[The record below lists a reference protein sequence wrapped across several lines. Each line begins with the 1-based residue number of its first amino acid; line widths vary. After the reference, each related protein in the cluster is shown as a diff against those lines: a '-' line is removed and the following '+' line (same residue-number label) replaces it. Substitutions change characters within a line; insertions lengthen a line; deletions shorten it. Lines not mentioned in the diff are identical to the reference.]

1 MKDFL
6 AKAFSKMTGELGEI
20 KDASDQPQDQIDLI
34 AHIKSKIQDVRTS
47 GSRVAQEGIWMTN
60 YAYLMGYDSV
70 YYDTSARQF
79 RATGQGTRTIN
90 RNRLFV
96 NKILPTCQRR
106 QARLTKNPPKW
117 EIRPDAASE
126 TAKDQARFEGN
137 LLDYYMDKE
146 KVLQK
151 RQEMMMGL
159 MQCGHFYMGVSW
171 NDEKGEF
178 LTKPKAQETTIATN
192 ALSNEAMAE
201 QETELE
207 YEYEGDIDVEV
218 ISPFEIF
225 ADPLATTLE
234 ESKWVIRAKVRKIDY
249 FRDRYPERGALVK
262 EEGAWLL
269 SSQYEMR
276 IQSLT
281 GQGPAQTG
289 IENQMKH
296 CAIEM
301 IYWERPSKKYPKG
314 RQVICANGVLLEDKD
329 LPCGEIPLA
338 KFDDVPIT
346 GKYYS
351 EAIVTHLRPIQDQY
365 NRLITKRAEWT
376 NRLLAGKYMAARGS
390 ELMQESMT
398 DQSGEIVYYT
408 PVPNA
413 VNSGAPTAVSLPV
426 IPQYA
431 FTEEDKL
438 NAMFYDIAGE
448 GEISRG
454 ILPAAGIPAIGMQ
467 LLLEQDE
474 TRVSTVTSQHEYAL
488 AHLGKIML
496 TYLEHYVTNER
507 LLKIADPH
515 SQYVMTK
522 WTGSDLKSKHD
533 VLVVKGSTAPRS
545 LAVKRNEIINLWQ
558 QGLLGNPADDKVR
571 QSVLQRL
578 EFGDISGAW
587 QDQSID
593 MAQIKKTMELI
604 EMGVTPEVN
613 ELDNH
618 ALHIQEKNRFR
629 KTDGFDQM
637 DSNTQAILLADIE
650 AHVQALMKI
659 TAPQFGMNPNP
670 ENDMNAATEGIA
682 RSGEE
687 QLQSDLATMQAKS
700 MAQGAQGGL

>member
-6 AKAFSKMTGELGEI
+6 TKAFQKMTGELGEI

-34 AHIKSKIQDVRTS
+34 AHIKGKIQDVRTS

-70 YYDTSARQF
+70 YYDSAARQF
-79 RATGQGTRTIN
+79 RSTGMATRTIN

-117 EIRPDAASE
+117 EIRPDSSSE
-126 TAKDQARFEGN
+126 KSKDQCRFEKN
-137 LLDYYMDKE
+137 LLDFYIDKE

-151 RQEMMMGL
+151 RQDMMMGM
-159 MQCGHFYMGVSW
+159 MQCGHYYLGVNW

-178 LTKPKAQETTIATN
+178 LTKQKEMSN
-192 ALSNEAMAE
+192 AMSNEAIEEM
-201 QETELE
+201 QLE
-207 YEYEGDIDVEV
+207 YEHEGDIEVEV
-218 ISPFEIF
+218 ISPFEVF
-225 ADPLATTLE
+225 VDPLATNLDE
-234 ESKWVIRAKVRKIDY
+234 AKWAIRAKVRKIDY
-249 FRDRYPERGALVK
+249 FRERYPERGHLVK

-269 SSQYEMR
+269 SAQYEMR
-276 IQSLT
+276 IQSMT

-296 CAIEM
+296 AAIEM
-301 IYWERPSKKYPKG
+301 IYWEKPSKKYPEG
-314 RQVICANGVLLEDKD
+314 RQVICANGILLEDKA
-329 LPCGEIPLA
+329 LPCGEIPIV

-390 ELMQESMT
+390 ELMQEAMT

-413 VNSGAPTAVSLPV
+413 PNAGAPTAVNMPV
-426 IPQYA
+426 MPQYA
-431 FTEEDKL
+431 YAEEDKL
-438 NAMFYDIAGE
+438 NDMFYDIAGE

-474 TRVSTVTSQHEYAL
+474 TRVSTVTTQHEYAF
-488 AHLGKIML
+488 AKLGSLML
-496 TYLEHYVTNER
+496 KYLEEYVTNER

-515 SQYVMTK
+515 SQYLITK

-533 VLVVKGSTAPRS
+533 VIVIRGSTAPQS
-545 LAVKRNEIINLWQ
+545 LAVKRNEIMNLWQ
-558 QGLLGNPADDKVR
+558 QGLLGDPMDSQVR
-571 QSVLQRL
+571 QNVLQRL
-578 EFGDISGAW
+578 EFGEVSGVW

-604 EMGVTPEVN
+604 EMGIAPEVN

-629 KTDGFDQM
+629 KTDGFDQW
-637 DSNTQAILLADIE
+637 DAQRQALLLADIE
-650 AHVQALMKI
+650 AHVRELMKI
-659 TAPQFGMNPNP
+659 TAPQFGMNPNA
-670 ENDMNAATEGIA
+670 ENDLNAATEGIA
-682 RSGEE
+682 TAGE
-687 QLQSDLATMQAKS
+687 QLLESDLADIQAK
-700 MAQGAQGGL
+700 QELEGAQNGL

>member
-6 AKAFSKMTGELGEI
+6 TSAFQRMTGELTEI
-20 KDASDQPQDQIDLI
+20 KNPSEQPQEEIDLV
-34 AHIKSKIQDVRTS
+34 AHIKEKIQTVRTS

-79 RATGQGTRTIN
+79 RATGMGTRTIN

-117 EIRPDAASE
+117 EIKPDNSSE
-126 TAKDQARFEGN
+126 QAKVQARFEKN
-137 LLDYYMDKE
+137 LLEYYLDKE
-146 KVLQK
+146 RVLEK
-151 RQEMMMGL
+151 RQDMMMGL
-159 MQCGHFYMGVSW
+159 MQCGHYYMGVSW

-178 LTKPKAQETTIATN
+178 LTKKKESIN
-192 ALSNEAMAE
+192 AMTNEAA
-201 QETELE
+201 TELEAEIE
-207 YEYEGDIDVEV
+207 YEYEGDVDVEV
-218 ISPFEIF
+218 IAPFEIF
-225 ADPLATTLE
+225 VDPLATNLDE
-234 ESKWVIRAKVRKIDY
+234 AKWAIRAKVRKIDY
-249 FRDRYPERGALVK
+249 FRSRYPDRGHLVK

-269 SSQYEMR
+269 SAQYEMR
-276 IQSLT
+276 IQSMT

-289 IENQMKH
+289 IETQMRH
-296 CAIEM
+296 AAIEV
-301 IYWERPSKKYPKG
+301 IYWEKPSKQYPKG
-314 RQVICANGVLLEDKD
+314 RQVISANGVLLEDKD
-329 LPCGEIPLA
+329 LPCGYEFPIV

-376 NRLLAGKYMAARGS
+376 NRLLAGKYIAARGT
-390 ELMQESMT
+390 ELMQEAMT

-408 PVPNA
+408 PVPGA
-413 VNSGAPTAVSLPV
+413 VNAGAPTQMNIPV
-426 IPQYA
+426 MPQYA
-431 FTEEDKL
+431 YAEEDKL

-474 TRVSTVTSQHEYAL
+474 TRTSTVTAQHEYAL
-488 AHLGKIML
+488 AKVSKIIL
-496 TYLEHYVTNER
+496 TYLEKYVTNER

-515 SQYVMTK
+515 SQYITK
-522 WTGSDLKSKHD
+522 TWTGADLSSKHD
-533 VLVVKGSTAPRS
+533 VIVIRGSTAPQS
-545 LAVKRNEIINLWQ
+545 LAVKRNEIMNLWQ
-558 QGLLGNPADDKVR
+558 QGLLGNPADMQVR
-571 QSVLQRL
+571 QSVLQKL
-578 EFGDISGAW
+578 EFGDVSGIW
-587 QDQSID
+587 QDQSVD

-604 EMGVTPEVN
+604 EMNVIPEVN

-629 KTDGFDQM
+629 KTDAFDQW
-637 DSNTQAILLADIE
+637 DANKQSILLADIE
-650 AHVQALMKI
+650 AHVKWLMKL

-670 ENDMNAATEGIA
+670 ENDFNAAQDGMIQGAE
-682 RSGEE
+682 SM
-687 QLQSDLATMQAKS
+687 LQNDLATMQAKTAAEGETS
-700 MAQGAQGGL
+700 GV